1 MLYCVKYRTLESV
14 EMGKKQKTVLVE
26 ITSLGCA
33 KNMVDTEAAAASLML
48 HGFGLT
54 PEEKEAD
61 VKFIN
66 TCAFL
71 AAARAELEEHLHH
84 AAVWKKRKASTRKII
99 VGGCIT
105 AWDKD
110 GSFRAA
116 HPEVDLWT
124 SIKTAAELGAVLE
137 DLLSGNV
144 ATGAFCD
151 AGKELD
157 HTVPRLQLTPPHYA
171 HLRVSDGCDNRCTYC
186 KIPDIRGPL
195 KSRTLED
202 VLAEAVNLLA
212 NGVKELIVI
221 AQDTAAFGR
230 DLTGKPQ
237 LAELLDELDKLDGDF
252 LIRLMYLHP
261 ASVNDELIAAMS
273 RCKHLIRC
281 IEMPLQHISDHILLA
296 MHRKA
301 GGAATREVV
310 KKLQNA
316 GFAIR
321 TTFMVG
327 FPGETEEDFAEL
339 LEYVKETKFTRL
351 GTFTFSAESGVPA
364 AALPDPVPEKIAQE
378 RMETLMKAQAEIS
391 LKNNLSLIGKSVDVI
406 LDEVLTGGKG
416 YGRMFTDAPEIDN
429 IVQIRGLNA
438 RKHAEGDFVRM
449 LVESATEY
457 EIKGKLINTGAE
469 KA

>member
-1 MLYCVKYRTLESV
+1 
-14 EMGKKQKTVLVE
+14 MGKKQVKTVMVE

-61 VKFIN
+61 IKFIN
-66 TCAFL
+66 SCAFL
-71 AAARAELEEHLHH
+71 ASARAELEEHLHQ
-84 AAVWKKRKASTRKII
+84 AAIWKKRKAAARKIV

-110 GSFRAA
+110 GSFRKA

-124 SIKTAAELGAVLE
+124 SVKSAAELGTALE
-137 DLLSGNV
+137 DLLSGNI
-144 ATGAFCD
+144 APGTFCNTE
-151 AGKELD
+151 KELD

-195 KSRTLED
+195 KSRTPDD
-202 VLAEAVNLLA
+202 VLAEAVNLLS

-261 ASVNDELIAAMS
+261 ASVNAELIAAMS

-301 GGAATREVV
+301 GGAATRDTV
-310 KKLQNA
+310 KKLQAA

-327 FPGETEEDFAEL
+327 FPGETENDFAEL
-339 LEYVKETKFTRL
+339 LAFVKETKFTRL
-351 GTFTFSAESGVPA
+351 GVFTFSAESGVPA
-364 AALPDPVPEKIAQE
+364 AALPDPVPEAVAEK
-378 RMETLMKAQAEIS
+378 RMDILMKAQAEIS
-391 LKNNLSLIGKSVDVI
+391 LNTNLSLVGKTVDVI
-406 LDEVLTGGKG
+406 LDAVFPGGKG

-429 IVQIRGLNA
+429 SVLIRGLNL

>member
-1 MLYCVKYRTLESV
+1 
-14 EMGKKQKTVLVE
+14 MGKTPKRMVPVE

-33 KNMVDTEAAAASLML
+33 KNLVDTEAAAASLML

-54 PEEKEAD
+54 PEEREAD
-61 VKFIN
+61 VKYIN
-66 TCAFL
+66 SCAFL

-84 AAVWKKRKASTRKII
+84 AAIWKKRKASVRKIV

-110 GSFRAA
+110 GAFRAA
-116 HPEVDLWT
+116 HPEVDLWI
-124 SIKTAAELGAVLE
+124 SIKSAAELGTALE
-137 DLLSGNV
+137 DLLSGK
-144 ATGAFCD
+144 TKPGALCD
-151 AGKELD
+151 AGIELD

-171 HLRVSDGCDNRCTYC
+171 NLRVSDGCDNRCTYC

-195 KSRTLED
+195 KSRTLDD
-202 VLAEAVNLLA
+202 VLAEAENLLS

-230 DLTGKPQ
+230 DLTGTPR

-261 ASVNDELIAAMS
+261 ASVNDELIAAMT

-281 IEMPLQHISDHILLA
+281 IEMPLQHISVHILHA

-310 KKLQNA
+310 KKLQSA

-339 LEYVKETKFTRL
+339 LEYVKEAKFTRL
-351 GTFTFSAESGVPA
+351 GVFTFSAESGVPA
-364 AALPDPVPEKIAQE
+364 ANLPDPVPAAVAEK
-378 RMETLMKAQAEIS
+378 RMEILMQAQAEIS
-391 LKNNLSLIGKSVDVI
+391 LNSNLSLIGKTVDVI
-406 LDEVLTGGKG
+406 LDAVLTGGKG

-429 IVQIRGLNA
+429 TVLIRGVNR
-438 RKHAEGDFVRM
+438 RKHTEGDFVRIQ
-449 LVESATEY
+449 VESASEY

>member
-1 MLYCVKYRTLESV
+1 
-14 EMGKKQKTVLVE
+14 MGKNQKKTVLVE

-33 KNMVDTEAAAASLML
+33 KNLVDTEVAAASLML

-54 PEEKEAD
+54 PEEREAD

-66 TCAFL
+66 SCAFL

-84 AAVWKKRKASTRKII
+84 AAIWKKRKASVRKIV

-124 SIKTAAELGAVLE
+124 SIKTAAELGSTLA
-137 DLLSGNV
+137 DLLTGNV
-144 ATGAFCD
+144 VSGALCD
-151 AGKELD
+151 AGIELD
-157 HTVPRLQLTPPHYA
+157 HNIPRLQLTPPHYA

-202 VLAEAVNLLA
+202 VLAEAVNLLS

-237 LAELLDELDKLDGDF
+237 LAKLLDELDKLDGDF

-261 ASVNDELIAAMS
+261 ASVNDELIAAMT

-281 IEMPLQHISDHILLA
+281 IEMPLQHISDHILHA

-310 KKLQNA
+310 KKLQSS

-339 LEYVKETKFTRL
+339 LEYVKTTKFTRL
-351 GTFTFSAESGVPA
+351 GAFTFSAESGVPA
-364 AALPDPVPEKIAQE
+364 ASLPDPVPDAIAEK
-378 RMETLMKAQAEIS
+378 RMETLMQAQAEIS
-391 LKNNLSLIGKSVDVI
+391 LNSNLALIGKTVDVI
-406 LDEVLTGGKG
+406 LDAVLTGGKG
-416 YGRMFTDAPEIDN
+416 YGRMFADAPEIDN
-429 IVQIRGLNA
+429 TVLIRGLNS
-438 RKHAEGDFVRM
+438 RKHTEGDFVRM

>member
-1 MLYCVKYRTLESV
+1 MSNT
-14 EMGKKQKTVLVE
+14 KKRMVPVE
-26 ITSLGCA
+26 IISLGCA
-33 KNMVDTEAAAASLML
+33 KNLVDTEAAAASLML

-54 PEEKEAD
+54 PEEREAD
-61 VKFIN
+61 VKYIN
-66 TCAFL
+66 SCAFL

-84 AAVWKKRKASTRKII
+84 AAIWKKRKASVRKIV

-110 GSFRAA
+110 GSFRAS
-116 HPEVDLWT
+116 HPEVDLWI
-124 SIKTAAELGAVLE
+124 SIKSAAELGTALE
-137 DLLSGNV
+137 DLLSGKT
-144 ATGAFCD
+144 APGALCD
-151 AGKELD
+151 AGIELD

-171 HLRVSDGCDNRCTYC
+171 NLRVSDGCDNRCTYC

-195 KSRTLED
+195 KSRTLDD
-202 VLAEAVNLLA
+202 VLAEAVNLLS

-230 DLTGKPQ
+230 DLTGTPR
-237 LAELLDELDKLDGDF
+237 LAELLNELDQLDGDF

-261 ASVNDELIAAMS
+261 ASVNDELIAAMT

-281 IEMPLQHISDHILLA
+281 IEMPLQHISDHILHA

-310 KKLQNA
+310 RKLQTA

-339 LEYVKETKFTRL
+339 LEYVKEAKFTRL
-351 GTFTFSAESGVPA
+351 GAFTFSAETGVPA
-364 AALPDPVPEKIAQE
+364 ANLPDPVPADTAEK
-378 RMETLMKAQAEIS
+378 RMEILMQTQAEIS
-391 LKNNLSLIGKSVDVI
+391 LKANLALVGKTVDVI
-406 LDEVLTGGKG
+406 LDAVLTGGKG

-429 IVQIRGLNA
+429 TVLIRGLNS

>member
-1 MLYCVKYRTLESV
+1 
-14 EMGKKQKTVLVE
+14 MGKKQNTAQLVE

-33 KNMVDTEAAAASLML
+33 KNLVDTEAAAASLML
-48 HGFGLT
+48 HGYGLT
-54 PEEKEAD
+54 PEEREAD
-61 VKFIN
+61 IKFIN

-84 AAVWKKRKASTRKII
+84 ASVWKKRKPASRKIV

-110 GSFRAA
+110 GAFRAA

-124 SIKTAAELGAVLE
+124 SIKTASELGAVLD
-137 DLLSGNV
+137 DLLSGDLP
-144 ATGAFCD
+144 GQSFCD
-151 AGKELD
+151 ANKELD

-171 HLRVSDGCDNRCTYC
+171 YLRVSDGCDNRCTYC

-195 KSRTLED
+195 QSRTLDD
-202 VLAEAVNLLA
+202 VLAEAINLLS

-230 DLTGKPQ
+230 DLTGTPQ
-237 LAELLDELDKLDGDF
+237 LAALLDELDKLEGDF

-273 RCKHLIRC
+273 RNKHLIRC
-281 IEMPLQHISDHILLA
+281 IEMPLQHISDHILRA

-301 GGAATREVV
+301 GGQETREVV
-310 KKLQNA
+310 RKLQSA

-339 LEYVKETKFTRL
+339 LAYVKETKFTRL

-364 AALPDPVPEKIAQE
+364 ASLPDPVPADTAEQRLE
-378 RMETLMKAQAEIS
+378 ELMQAQAEIS
-391 LKNNLSLIGKSVDVI
+391 LRANQALTGKTVDVI
-406 LDEVLTGGKG
+406 LDAVLTGGKG
-416 YGRMFTDAPEIDN
+416 CGRLFTDAPEIDN
-429 IVQIRGLNA
+429 TVFIRGLNS

-449 LVESATEY
+449 QVESATEY

>member
-1 MLYCVKYRTLESV
+1 
-14 EMGKKQKTVLVE
+14 MGKTPKRMVPVE

-33 KNMVDTEAAAASLML
+33 KNLVDTEAAAASLML

-54 PEEKEAD
+54 PEEREAD
-61 VKFIN
+61 VKYIN
-66 TCAFL
+66 SCAFL

-84 AAVWKKRKASTRKII
+84 AAIWKKRKASVRKIV

-110 GSFRAA
+110 GAFRAA
-116 HPEVDLWT
+116 HPEVDLWI
-124 SIKTAAELGAVLE
+124 SIKSAAELGTALE
-137 DLLSGNV
+137 DLLSGK
-144 ATGAFCD
+144 TEPGALCD
-151 AGKELD
+151 AGIELD

-171 HLRVSDGCDNRCTYC
+171 NLRVSDGCDNRCTYC

-195 KSRTLED
+195 KSRTLDD
-202 VLAEAVNLLA
+202 VLAEAENLLS

-230 DLTGKPQ
+230 DLTGTPR

-261 ASVNDELIAAMS
+261 ASVNDELIAAMT

-281 IEMPLQHISDHILLA
+281 IEMPLQHISDHILHA

-310 KKLQNA
+310 KKLQSA

-339 LEYVKETKFTRL
+339 LEYVKEAKFTRL
-351 GTFTFSAESGVPA
+351 GVFTFSAESGVPA
-364 AALPDPVPEKIAQE
+364 ANLPDPVPAAVAEK
-378 RMETLMKAQAEIS
+378 RMEILMQTQAEIS
-391 LKNNLSLIGKSVDVI
+391 LNSNLSLIGKTVDVI
-406 LDEVLTGGKG
+406 LDAVLTGGKG

-429 IVQIRGLNA
+429 TVLIRGVNR
-438 RKHAEGDFVRM
+438 RKHTEGDFVRI
-449 LVESATEY
+449 LVESTTEY